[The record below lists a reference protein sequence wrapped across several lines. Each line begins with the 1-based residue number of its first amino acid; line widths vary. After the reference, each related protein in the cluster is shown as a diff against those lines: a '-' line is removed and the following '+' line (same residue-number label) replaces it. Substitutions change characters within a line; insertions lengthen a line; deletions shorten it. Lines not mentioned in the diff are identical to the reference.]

1 MKTLFTLAT
10 PQNRLE
16 KDTQSNHMAE
26 TLTAIIL
33 TFNEAM
39 HIERC
44 IGAVRGVAQRVFVI
58 DSGSTDGTVDI
69 ARANGAE
76 VLQNPW
82 KNYAIQFNWALD
94 NAKIDTDWV
103 LRIDADEV
111 LDPALQTT
119 ISDFLTAPPSA
130 ANAAILRRQIVFLG
144 RPIRHGFFYPLHNLR
159 MWRNGQ
165 GRVET
170 RWMDEHVKV
179 QNEVSVVL
187 NGTLVDHNLND
198 LGWWTA
204 KHNGYAMREVYDII
218 DTRRGGDAADLSG
231 LSLGARAKRFAK
243 NRLYAYLPRP
253 IRPALYFIYRYVFG
267 AGFLDGREGFY
278 FHLLQSF
285 WYRTL
290 VDAKLLELEMRAHEK
305 NISPYDLLVSEGI
318 LLKK

>member
-1 MKTLFTLAT
+1 
-10 PQNRLE
+10 
-16 KDTQSNHMAE
+16 MAE

-44 IGAVRGVAQRVFVI
+44 IRAVRGVAKRVLVI
-58 DSGSTDGTVDI
+58 DSGSTDETVGI

-82 KNYAIQFNWALD
+82 KNYATQFNWALD

-111 LDPALQTT
+111 LDAALQSA
-119 ISDFLTAPPSA
+119 IAVFITAPPSA
-130 ANAAILRRQIVFLG
+130 VNAVILRRQIVFLG
-144 RPIRHGFFYPLHNLR
+144 RPIRYGFFYPLHNLR
-159 MWRNGQ
+159 MWRHGQ

-179 QNEVSVVL
+179 QNEASVVL

-198 LGWWTA
+198 LGWWTT

-218 DTRRGGDAADLSG
+218 DTRMGGEATDFSG
-231 LSLGARAKRFAK
+231 LSSGARAKRFAK
-243 NRLYAYLPRP
+243 NRLYARLPRMV
-253 IRPALYFIYRYVFG
+253 RPMLYFVYRYIFG

-278 FHLLQSF
+278 FHVLQAF

-290 VDAKLLELEMRAHEK
+290 VDAKLLELELRAREK
-305 NISPYDLLVSEGI
+305 NMTAYDLLVSEGI
-318 LLKK
+318 LVKR

>member
-1 MKTLFTLAT
+1 
-10 PQNRLE
+10 
-16 KDTQSNHMAE
+16 MAE

-33 TFNEAM
+33 TFNESM

-44 IGAVRGVAQRVFVI
+44 IRALEGVAQRVYVI
-58 DSGSTDGTVDI
+58 DSGSTDDTVDI
-69 ARANGAE
+69 ARTNGAE
-76 VLQNPW
+76 VLHNPW
-82 KNYAIQFNWALD
+82 KNYATQFNWALD
-94 NAKIDTDWV
+94 NARIETDWI

-111 LDPALQTT
+111 LHPTLQSAVTA
-119 ISDFLTAPPSA
+119 FLAAPPSA
-130 ANAAILRRQIVFLG
+130 VNAVVLRRQIVFLG
-144 RPIRHGFFYPLHNLR
+144 RPIRHGLFYPLHNLR

-179 QNEVSVVL
+179 PNEVSVVL
-187 NGTLVDHNLND
+187 KGTLIDHNLND

-218 DTRRGGDAADLSG
+218 ETRMGGSAADLTG
-231 LSLGARAKRFAK
+231 LSLSARAKRFAK

-253 IRPALYFIYRYVFG
+253 IRPALYFMYRYVFG

-278 FHLLQSF
+278 FHFLQAF

-290 VDAKLLELEMRAHEK
+290 VDAKLLELEMRANEK
-305 NISPYDLLVSEGI
+305 NISAYDLLVSEGI
-318 LLKK
+318 LSKE